1 LYLKGRYFW
10 ERRTTPDLERA
21 VEYFSE
27 AVARDPSYAEAHA
40 GLADA
45 QILRA
50 VLSNRPPA
58 ETLPLARAALAEAL
72 RLGTGIAVV
81 HAANGNLLSAFDW
94 HWPEAEAQ
102 LQLAIELDA
111 GLIIARIYLAIH
123 LQHVGRF
130 DEAIEVAT
138 SALVF
143 DPLSSGLNLTLGRA
157 YLHARRPAEALQPLK
172 TAVEIAPGLAFA
184 HQQIGHALLQL
195 GRSAEAIDAFRRAA
209 MSGGPIDAGQ
219 LAFAL
224 ATTGDRV
231 AAEAVVRDLLAMEA
245 TGYLPPYGVA
255 CAYAGL
261 GDLDAA
267 FAWLNRGIDEHAA
280 HMNTIR
286 VVPALYP
293 LHGDRR
299 WRDVLTRMGWP
310 SPS

>member
-1 LYLKGRYFW
+1 MVGPLRAWRNGSVDIFKIAPFRAQHRGR
-10 ERRTTPDLERA
+10 
-21 VEYFSE
+21 E
-27 AVARDPSYAEAHA
+27 ACGCENSGQRLAHA
-40 GLADA
+40 RRHVAPAAHHDA
-45 QILRA
+45 RTLRD
-50 VLSNRPPA
+50 
-58 ETLPLARAALAEAL
+58 E
-72 RLGTGIAVV
+72 
-81 HAANGNLLSAFDW
+81 
-94 HWPEAEAQ
+94 
-102 LQLAIELDA
+102 
-111 GLIIARIYLAIH
+111 

-130 DEAIEVAT
+130 DEAIAVAT

-157 YLHARRPAEALQPLK
+157 YLHAGRPAEALQPLK
-172 TAVEIAPGLAFA
+172 TAVEIAPGFAFA
-184 HQQIGHALLQL
+184 HLQMGHALLQL
-195 GRSAEAIDAFRRAA
+195 GRSAEALDAFRRAA
-209 MSGGPIDAGQ
+209 VGGGPMEAGQ

-231 AAEAVVRDLLAMEA
+231 GAEAVVRDLLAMEA
-245 TGYLPPYGVA
+245 TRYLPPFGVA

-299 WRDVLTRMGWP
+299 WREVLARMGWP